1 MSIKVPVLVLNASY
15 EAISICT
22 AKRALKMWSKGIVR
36 IEETYPH
43 PFYRDMLL
51 PSVIRLISYR
61 HVPRKKNTVSR
72 RNLLI
77 RDRHTCQYCAEKMN
91 PAKLTL
97 DHVVPRSRGGAST
110 WENLVAACLPCN
122 NRKANRTPEEAGMV
136 LSIPPKAMS
145 LHTHRSLMRT
155 MGGEITEW
163 RKYLYF

>member
-15 EAISICT
+15 EAIAICT
-22 AKRALKMWSKGIVR
+22 AKRALKMWAKGIVR

-51 PSVIRLISYR
+51 PSVIRLNYYR
-61 HVPRKKNTVSR
+61 RVPQKKHTVSR

-77 RDRHTCQYCAEKMN
+77 RDRQTCQYCGEKPG

-97 DHVVPRSRGGAST
+97 DHVTPRSRGGPST
-110 WENLVAACLPCN
+110 WDNLVAACLSCN
-122 NRKANRTPEEAGMV
+122 NKKANRTPDEAGMK
-136 LSIPPKAMS
+136 LAMPPKAMS

-155 MGGEITEW
+155 MGGEIQEW